1 MEVAAMPSY
10 KSSPVKNL
18 SLRTGAAERSLA
30 HRRLS
35 LLKLY
40 TMFFHPIINRLANID
55 LHLLVKP
62 ANEQRIEG
70 QTACFCPICKNGQD
84 ADADV
89 KQTPHFIIFENERG
103 GLYSGVGVDD
113 NRMAEHGAVK
123 WKCTRTGKTGY
134 GAIELYAAKMNIPMH
149 GYSLQRICQRL
160 VRDVYG
166 DTDEV
171 RRAFPEVF
179 AKMDYRT
186 QAQQTIETFSFMPK
200 TDFSPQELAALGCEV
215 TLDRGMPRFGFG
227 STFTPDMLNKDFRI
241 YSLLSVTLP
250 DVIRDGQHVSEIIHG
265 TPWNPLFVCFASQEI
280 GPQNSYGCFFRPTM
294 AGSEPIVFS
303 TAEEHSVRKVSKW
316 LMGDNVFVYAMDQR
330 KSDNTA
336 VHAAIQ
342 KFEPTEKYTEKKEIW
357 VEREDKDGVGKGT
370 FKQEKKKI
378 PTAEIKARN
387 IVFCRTPEDAL
398 SVYYAMR
405 SLRLDKIEDQH
416 FQDFCWYHVAFSI
429 GRKNFWYIERGEW
442 KRENLD
448 FSAVQYQ
455 KMNRFAEHVIIL
467 YPNDIASQRN
477 CGAICTKF
485 STLYYAMLP
494 EGFRS
499 RYCQRWQWLY
509 GCSPRSVRDYLLT
522 YSMNAEENFQFDHD
536 VRLPL
541 YSRLRGARNTEPFEI
556 EYPRDPRSGKP
567 KPPTC
572 KVSPTRL
579 WLFMTAHG
587 YYRMIDPESTD
598 LVGQYIHLNKCFVE
612 YIDAKSIIQAAKTML
627 LEYIEQAWR
636 HSDNERRLMSDC
648 ANMVDKAFTEK
659 SAGGLQSMVINFADA
674 FDAKTEYF
682 YFNNVALKI
691 TPDSI
696 RTVSY
701 DDINFFIPS
710 LAKKS
715 YDFTMRVF
723 KTPFTITERQEYR
736 DRLEAIDKKEKM
748 QNEDGSLVFSTFE
761 IGQMKAD
768 LEEWAQTYRWD
779 VNWQG
784 KQEKDLWPILRIVRG
799 CSNVLWEREQEAQ
812 RNKEELTELEKA
824 VIGAHFVN
832 MISGI
837 GRLCY
842 RSDKGMMPVCP
853 YFLEDDIPD
862 EKQATG
868 GSGKSIIVKLVVGS
882 AVNVLDIDMKRMEH
896 INDARFVLGNLLS
909 EPFKYRVLHWEDKQK
924 GFPMKYFY
932 NMVTTGLTVEKK
944 SVDQEL
950 VPLKDAPKHVI
961 TCNYPLSDDDDST
974 VGRFPLVSFSN
985 RFARANPQK
994 RKAARLMSALMKNF
1008 SDKPEEIDD
1017 TDRNQ
1022 AIYICALAVQF
1033 LMRYHTF
1040 AIAPQGN
1047 VRRRQMVQKLTES
1060 IVRYFEWFFSR
1071 NEVYGVPICTDD
1083 MFNEFMRD
1091 WADASEGKS
1100 KEYSRATFKKKI
1112 YDYCENMSITC
1123 NPKHLFENESDK
1135 QRKCFKL
1142 QAWVTQEYFTG
1153 REWENDNTIEPKFI
1167 RYLQTSKHV
1176 FFFFRPGKD
1185 AIPKDYRELK
1195 RIAKQYAE
1203 QPDPLPY
1210 RDDDGNIITLT
1221 DEEKERWEN
1230 NKTRKQGRRMA
1241 PPAAATT
1248 ATAVAPDIKED
1259 MPF

>member
-1 MEVAAMPSY
+1 
-10 KSSPVKNL
+10 
-18 SLRTGAAERSLA
+18 
-30 HRRLS
+30 
-35 LLKLY
+35 
-40 TMFFHPIINRLANID
+40 MFFHPIINRLANID
-55 LHLLVKP
+55 LHLLVNA

-70 QTACFCPICKNGQD
+70 QTACFCPICKRGQD

-89 KQTPHFIIFENERG
+89 KQTPHFIIYENERG

-134 GAIELYAAKMNIPMH
+134 GAIELYAAKMNLPMH

-160 VRDVYG
+160 VKDVYG

-171 RRAFPEVF
+171 RSYFPEVF
-179 AKMDYRT
+179 GKMDYRT

-200 TDFSPQELAALGCEV
+200 TDFSPQELASLGCEV
-215 TLDRGMPRFGFG
+215 TLDKGLPRFGFG
-227 STFTPDMLNKDFRI
+227 STFTPDMLNRDFRI

-280 GPQNSYGCFFRPTM
+280 GPQNSYGCFFRPAM

-303 TAEEHSVRKVSKW
+303 TSEEHSVRKVSKW
-316 LMGDNVFVYAMDQR
+316 LMGDNVFVHAMDNR

-336 VHAAIQ
+336 VHAAIA
-342 KFEPTEKYTEKKEIW
+342 KYDPEERYTETKEEW
-357 VEREDKDGVGKGT
+357 EENETKDGEPKGT
-370 FKQEKKKI
+370 FRKVDVKI

-405 SLRLDKIEDQH
+405 SLRIDKAEDQH
-416 FQDFCWYHVAFSI
+416 FQEYCWYHVAFSI
-429 GRKNFWYIERGEW
+429 GRRNFWYIERGEW
-442 KRENLD
+442 KQEKLD

-455 KMNRFAEHVIIL
+455 KMNRFAENVIVL
-467 YPNDIASQRN
+467 YPNDIASQRD

-485 STLYYAMLP
+485 SSLHYAMLP

-499 RYCQRWQWLY
+499 RYCRRWQWLF

-522 YSMNAEENFQFDHD
+522 YTMNAEENFQFDHD

-579 WLFMTAHG
+579 WLFMTCHG

-636 HSDNERRLMSDC
+636 HNDNERRLMSDC
-648 ANMVDKAFTEK
+648 ANMVDKTFTEK

-674 FDAKTEYF
+674 FNAKTEYF

-710 LAKKS
+710 LAKRP

-748 QNEDGSLVFSTFE
+748 QNEDGSPVFTTTE

-768 LEEWAQTYRWD
+768 LDEWAQTYRWD

-784 KQEKDLWPILRIVRG
+784 QREKDLWPILRIVRG

-812 RNKEELTELEKA
+812 RSKEELTELEQA

-842 RSDKGMMPVCP
+842 RSNRGMIPVCP

-882 AVNVLDIDMKRMEH
+882 AVNVLNVDMKRFVTVT
-896 INDARFVLGNLLS
+896 DAKFELGKLSS
-909 EPFKYRVLHWEDKQK
+909 EPYKYRVLHWEDKPK
-924 GFPMKYFY
+924 AFPMKYFY
-932 NMVTTGLTVEKK
+932 NMVTSGLTVERKM
-944 SVDQEL
+944 VDP
-950 VPLKDAPKHVI
+950 VTFSADDAPKSVI

-1040 AIAPQGN
+1040 SIAPQCN

-1071 NEVYGVPICTDD
+1071 EEVYGVPICTDE

-1112 YDYCENMSITC
+1112 YDYCENVSITC

-1153 REWENDNTIEPKFI
+1153 REWENDNTIEPKYI

-1176 FFFFRPGKD
+1176 FFFYRPGKD
-1185 AIPKDYRELK
+1185 EIPKSYRELK
-1195 RIAKQYAE
+1195 RIARTFAE
-1203 QPDPLPY
+1203 MPDPLPY
-1210 RDDDGNIITLT
+1210 KDDEGNPVMLT

-1230 NKTRKQGRRMA
+1230 YRTRKQGMRIA
-1241 PPAAATT
+1241 NNQIATINVPT
-1248 ATAVAPDIKED
+1248 VNAKDL
-1259 MPF
+1259 PF

>member
-1 MEVAAMPSY
+1 M
-10 KSSPVKNL
+10 L
-18 SLRTGAAERSLA
+18 
-30 HRRLS
+30 
-35 LLKLY
+35 
-40 TMFFHPIINRLANID
+40 FHPIINRLANID
-55 LHLLVKP
+55 LHLLVKA

-70 QTACFCPICKNGQD
+70 QTACFCPLCKRGQD
-84 ADADV
+84 ASADA
-89 KQTPHFIIFENERG
+89 KQTPHFIIYDNERG
-103 GLYSGVGVDD
+103 GLYDGVGVDD
-113 NRMAEHGAVK
+113 NRLAEHGAVK

-134 GAIELYAAKMNIPMH
+134 GAIELYAAKMNLPMH

-160 VRDVYG
+160 VKDVYG
-166 DTDEV
+166 DTEDV
-171 RRAFPEVF
+171 HQAFPEVF
-179 AKMDYRT
+179 ARMDYRT
-186 QAQQTIETFSFMPK
+186 IAMQTIDTFSFMPK
-200 TDFSPQELAALGCEV
+200 TDFSPQELTALGCEV
-215 TLDRGMPRFGFG
+215 TLEKGLPCFGFG
-227 STFTPDMLNKDFRI
+227 KTFSPDMLNKDFRI

-265 TPWNPLFVCFASQEI
+265 TPWNPLFVCFASQEC
-280 GPQNSYGCFFRPTM
+280 GPQNSYGCFFRPAM

-303 TAEEHSVRKVSKW
+303 TSEEHSVRKVSKW
-316 LMGDNVFVYAMDQR
+316 LMGDNVFVYAMDHR

-336 VHAAIQ
+336 VHAAMQ
-342 KFEPTEKYTEKKEIW
+342 KFEPDEKYTEA
-357 VEREDKDGVGKGT
+357 REDWEENETKDGMPKGT
-370 FKQEKKKI
+370 FKKVEVPI

-405 SLRLDKIEDQH
+405 SLRLDKQKADQH
-416 FQDFCWYHVAFSI
+416 FANFCWYHVAFSI
-429 GRKNFWYIERGEW
+429 GRRNFWYIERGEW
-442 KRENLD
+442 KLEKLD

-455 KMNRFAEHVIIL
+455 KMCRFAEHVIIL
-467 YPNDIASQRN
+467 YPNDIVSQRDS
-477 CGAICTKF
+477 GAICTKF
-485 STLYYAMLP
+485 SSLYYAMLP

-499 RYCQRWQWLY
+499 RYCRRWQWLY

-522 YSMNAEENFQFDHD
+522 YTMNAEENFQFDHD

-541 YSRLRGARNTEPFEI
+541 YSSLRGANNTEPFDI
-556 EYPRDPRSGKP
+556 EWPRDPRSGKQ
-567 KPPTC
+567 KAPTC

-579 WLFMTAHG
+579 WLFMTARG

-598 LVGQYIHLNKCFVE
+598 LVGQFIHLDKCFVE
-612 YIDAKSIIQAAKTML
+612 YIDVKSIIQAAKTL
-627 LEYIEQAWR
+627 LLKYTKQAWR
-636 HSDNERRLMSDC
+636 HSDDERRLMSDC
-648 ANMVDKAFTEK
+648 ANMVDKTFTEK

-710 LAKKS
+710 FAKKP

-748 QNEDGSLVFSTFE
+748 RNDDGSIVFTTTE

-768 LEEWAQTYRWD
+768 LDEWAQTYRWD

-812 RNKEELTELEKA
+812 RNKEELTELENA

-842 RSDKGMMPVCP
+842 RSNRGMMPVCP

-882 AVNVLDIDMKRMEH
+882 AVNVLNVDMKRFVTVT
-896 INDARFVLGNLLS
+896 DAKFELGKLSS
-909 EPFKYRVLHWEDKQK
+909 EPHKYRVLHWEDKPK
-924 GFPMKYFY
+924 AFPMKYFY
-932 NMVTTGLTVEKK
+932 NMVTSGLTVERKM
-944 SVDQEL
+944 VDP
-950 VPLKDAPKHVI
+950 VTFSADDAPKSVI

-994 RKAARLMSALMKNF
+994 HKAARLMSALMKNF

-1022 AIYICALAVQF
+1022 AIYLCALAVQF

-1040 AIAPQGN
+1040 AIAPQCN

-1071 NEVYGVPICTDD
+1071 EEVYGVPICTDE

-1112 YDYCENMSITC
+1112 YDYCENVSITC

-1153 REWENDNTIEPKFI
+1153 REWENDNTIEPKYI

-1176 FFFFRPGKD
+1176 FFFYRPGKD
-1185 AIPKDYRELK
+1185 EIPKSYRELK
-1195 RIAKQYAE
+1195 RIARTFAE
-1203 QPDPLPY
+1203 MPDPLPY
-1210 RDDDGNIITLT
+1210 KDDEGNPVMLT

-1230 NKTRKQGRRMA
+1230 YRTRKQGMRIA
-1241 PPAAATT
+1241 NNQIATT
-1248 ATAVAPDIKED
+1248 NVPTVNAKDL
-1259 MPF
+1259 PF

>member
-1 MEVAAMPSY
+1 
-10 KSSPVKNL
+10 
-18 SLRTGAAERSLA
+18 
-30 HRRLS
+30 
-35 LLKLY
+35 
-40 TMFFHPIINRLANID
+40 MFFHPIINRLANID

-70 QTACFCPICKNGQD
+70 QTACFCPICKKGQD

-89 KQTPHFIIFENERG
+89 KQTPHFIIYENERG

-134 GAIELYAAKMNIPMH
+134 GSIELYAAKMNLPMH

-200 TDFSPQELAALGCEV
+200 TDFSPQELVALGCEV
-215 TLDRGMPRFGFG
+215 TLDKGLPRFGFG

-280 GPQNSYGCFFRPTM
+280 GPQNSYGCFFRPAM

-316 LMGDNVFVYAMDQR
+316 LMGDNVFVHAMDNR

-336 VHAAIQ
+336 VHAAIA
-342 KFEPTEKYTEKKEIW
+342 KYDPEEKYTEEKKIW
-357 VEREDKDGVGKGT
+357 VEREDKEGKGKGT
-370 FKQEKKKI
+370 FKEEKYTI

-405 SLRLDKIEDQH
+405 SLRLDKAEDQH

-429 GRKNFWYIERGEW
+429 GRRNFWYIERGEW

-467 YPNDIASQRN
+467 YPKDIASQRD

-485 STLYYAMLP
+485 SSLYYAMLP

-499 RYCQRWQWLY
+499 RYCRRWQWLY

-522 YSMNAEENFQFDHD
+522 YTMNAEENFQFDHD
-536 VRLPL
+536 LRLPL

-710 LAKKS
+710 LAKKP
-715 YDFTMRVF
+715 YDFTMRAF

-768 LEEWAQTYRWD
+768 LEEWAQTYRWVVD
-779 VNWQG
+779 WQG
-784 KQEKDLWPILRIVRG
+784 QREQDLWPILRIVRG
-799 CSNVLWEREQEAQ
+799 CSNVLWEQEQEAQ
-812 RNKEELTELEKA
+812 RNKKKLTDEEQA
-824 VIGAHFVN
+824 IIGAHFVN
-832 MISGI
+832 MISAI

-842 RSDKGMMPVCP
+842 RSDKGMLPVCP

-868 GSGKSIIVKLVVGS
+868 GSGKSLIVKLVVGS
-882 AVNVLDIDMKRMEH
+882 AVYVLDVDMKRFVSVT
-896 INDARFVLGNLLS
+896 DAKFELGKLSS
-909 EPFKYRVLHWEDKQK
+909 EPYKYRVLHWEDKPK
-924 GFPMKYFY
+924 AFPMKYFY
-932 NMVTTGLTVEKK
+932 NMITSGLTVERKM
-944 SVDQEL
+944 VDPVTFAAE
-950 VPLKDAPKHVI
+950 DAPKSVI
-961 TCNYPLSDDDDST
+961 TCNYPMSDDDDST

-994 RKAARLMSALMKNF
+994 HKAARLPSALMKNF
-1008 SDKPEEIDD
+1008 SMKPEEIDD

-1022 AIYICALAVQF
+1022 TIYLCALAVQF

-1112 YDYCENMSITC
+1112 YDYCENMSIAC

-1167 RYLQTSKHV
+1167 RYMQTSKHV

-1210 RDDDGNIITLT
+1210 RDDDGNIVQLT

-1230 NKTRKQGRRMA
+1230 NKTRKQGRRMSS
-1241 PPAAATT
+1241 PAATNNTT
-1248 ATAVAPDIKED
+1248 ASVPDINEEN

>member
-1 MEVAAMPSY
+1 M
-10 KSSPVKNL
+10 L
-18 SLRTGAAERSLA
+18 
-30 HRRLS
+30 
-35 LLKLY
+35 
-40 TMFFHPIINRLANID
+40 FHPIINRLANID
-55 LHLLVKP
+55 LHLLVKA

-70 QTACFCPICKNGQD
+70 QTACFCPLCKRGQD
-84 ADADV
+84 ASADA
-89 KQTPHFIIFENERG
+89 KQTPHFIIYDNERG
-103 GLYSGVGVDD
+103 GLYDGVGVDD
-113 NRMAEHGAVK
+113 NRLAEHGAVK

-134 GAIELYAAKMNIPMH
+134 GAIELYAAKMNLPMH

-160 VRDVYG
+160 VKDVYG
-166 DTDEV
+166 DTEDV
-171 RRAFPEVF
+171 HQAFPEVF
-179 AKMDYRT
+179 ARMDYRT
-186 QAQQTIETFSFMPK
+186 IAMQTIDTFSFMPK
-200 TDFSPQELAALGCEV
+200 TDFSPQELTALGCEV
-215 TLDRGMPRFGFG
+215 TLEKGLPCFGFG
-227 STFTPDMLNKDFRI
+227 KTFSPDMLNKDFRI

-280 GPQNSYGCFFRPTM
+280 GPQNSYGCFFRPAM

-303 TAEEHSVRKVSKW
+303 TSEEHSVRKVSKW
-316 LMGDNVFVYAMDQR
+316 LMGDNVFVYAMDHR

-336 VHAAIQ
+336 VHAAMQ
-342 KFEPTEKYTEKKEIW
+342 KFDPDEKYTEA
-357 VEREDKDGVGKGT
+357 REDWEENETKDGMPKGT
-370 FKQEKKKI
+370 FKKVEVPI

-405 SLRLDKIEDQH
+405 SLRLDKQKADQH
-416 FQDFCWYHVAFSI
+416 FANFCWYHVAFSI
-429 GRKNFWYIERGEW
+429 GRRNFWYIERGEW
-442 KRENLD
+442 KLEKLD

-455 KMNRFAEHVIIL
+455 KMCRFAEHVIIL
-467 YPNDIASQRN
+467 YPNDIVSQRDS
-477 CGAICTKF
+477 GAICTKF
-485 STLYYAMLP
+485 SSLYYAMLP

-499 RYCQRWQWLY
+499 RYCRRWQWLY

-522 YSMNAEENFQFDHD
+522 YTMNAEENFQFDHD

-541 YSRLRGARNTEPFEI
+541 YSSLRGANNTEPFDI
-556 EYPRDPRSGKP
+556 EWPRDPRSGKQ
-567 KPPTC
+567 KAPTC

-579 WLFMTAHG
+579 WLFMTARG

-598 LVGQYIHLNKCFVE
+598 LVGQFIHLDKCFVE
-612 YIDAKSIIQAAKTML
+612 YIDVKSIIQAAKTL
-627 LEYIEQAWR
+627 LLKYTKQAWR
-636 HSDNERRLMSDC
+636 HSDDERRLMSDC
-648 ANMVDKAFTEK
+648 ANMVDKTFTEK

-710 LAKKS
+710 FAKKP

-748 QNEDGSLVFSTFE
+748 RNDDGSIVFTTTE

-768 LEEWAQTYRWD
+768 LDEWAQTYRWD

-812 RNKEELTELEKA
+812 RNKEELTELENA

-842 RSDKGMMPVCP
+842 RSNRGMMPVCP

-882 AVNVLDIDMKRMEH
+882 AVNVLNVDMKRFVTVT
-896 INDARFVLGNLLS
+896 DAKFELGKLSS
-909 EPFKYRVLHWEDKQK
+909 EPHKYRVLHWEDKPK
-924 GFPMKYFY
+924 AFPMKYFY
-932 NMVTTGLTVEKK
+932 NMVTSGLTVERKMVDPVTF
-944 SVDQEL
+944 SVD
-950 VPLKDAPKHVI
+950 DAPKSVI

-994 RKAARLMSALMKNF
+994 HKAARLMSALMKNF

-1022 AIYICALAVQF
+1022 AIYLCALAVQF

-1040 AIAPQGN
+1040 AIAPQCN

-1071 NEVYGVPICTDD
+1071 EEVYGVPICTDE

-1112 YDYCENMSITC
+1112 YDYCENVSITC

-1153 REWENDNTIEPKFI
+1153 REWENDNTIEPKYI

-1176 FFFFRPGKD
+1176 FFFYRPGKD
-1185 AIPKDYRELK
+1185 EIPKSYRELK
-1195 RIAKQYAE
+1195 RIARTFAE
-1203 QPDPLPY
+1203 KPDPLPY
-1210 RDDDGNIITLT
+1210 KDDEGNPVMLT

-1230 NKTRKQGRRMA
+1230 YRTRKQGMRIA
-1241 PPAAATT
+1241 NNQIATT
-1248 ATAVAPDIKED
+1248 NVPTVNAKDL
-1259 MPF
+1259 PF

>member
-1 MEVAAMPSY
+1 MESKASE
-10 KSSPVKNL
+10 
-18 SLRTGAAERSLA
+18 TGKTEKSLA

-35 LLKLY
+35 FLIH
-40 TMFFHPIINRLANID
+40 TENMFFHPIINRLANID

-70 QTACFCPICKNGQD
+70 QTACFCPLCKRGQD

-89 KQTPHFIIFENERG
+89 KQTPHFIIYDNERG

-134 GAIELYAAKMNIPMH
+134 GAIELYAAKMNLPMH

-160 VRDVYG
+160 VKDVYG

-171 RRAFPEVF
+171 RSFFPEVF
-179 AKMDYRT
+179 GKMDYRT

-215 TLDRGMPRFGFG
+215 TLDKGLPRFGFG

-265 TPWNPLFVCFASQEI
+265 TPWNPLFVCFASQKI
-280 GPQNSYGCFFRPTM
+280 GPQNSYGCFFRPAM

-316 LMGDNVFVYAMDQR
+316 LMGDNVFVHAMDNR

-336 VHAAIQ
+336 VHAAIA
-342 KFEPTEKYTEKKEIW
+342 KNDPEERYTETKEEW
-357 VEREDKDGVGKGT
+357 KENETKDGEPKGT
-370 FKQEKKKI
+370 FKKIDVKI
-378 PTAEIKARN
+378 PTADIKARN

-398 SVYYAMR
+398 SVYYSMR
-405 SLRLDKIEDQH
+405 SLRIDKTEDKH
-416 FQDFCWYHVAFSI
+416 FQEFCWYHVAFSI
-429 GRKNFWYIERGEW
+429 GRRNFWYIERGEW
-442 KRENLD
+442 KQERLD

-455 KMNRFAEHVIIL
+455 KMNRFAENVIIL
-467 YPNDIASQRN
+467 YPNDIASQRD

-485 STLYYAMLP
+485 SSLHYAMLP

-499 RYCQRWQWLY
+499 RYCRRWQWLF

-522 YSMNAEENFQFDHD
+522 YTMNAEENFQFDHD

-579 WLFMTAHG
+579 WLFMTCHG

-636 HSDNERRLMSDC
+636 HNDNERRLMSDC
-648 ANMVDKAFTEK
+648 ANMVDKTFTEK

-674 FDAKTEYF
+674 FNSKTEYF

-710 LAKKS
+710 LAKKP

-723 KTPFTITERQEYR
+723 KEPFTITERQEYR

-748 QNEDGSLVFSTFE
+748 QNEDGSPVFTTTE

-768 LEEWAQTYRWD
+768 LDEWAQTYRWD

-784 KQEKDLWPILRIVRG
+784 QREKDLWPILRIVRG

-812 RNKEELTELEKA
+812 RSKEELTELEQA

-842 RSDKGMMPVCP
+842 RSNKGMMPVCP

-882 AVNVLDIDMKRMEH
+882 AVHVLDVDMKRFVSVT
-896 INDARFVLGNLLS
+896 DAKFELGKLSS
-909 EPFKYRVLHWEDKQK
+909 EPYKYRVLHWEDKPK
-924 GFPMKYFY
+924 AFPMKYFY
-932 NMVTTGLTVEKK
+932 NMVTSGLTVERKM
-944 SVDQEL
+944 VDP
-950 VPLKDAPKHVI
+950 VTFSADDAPKSVI

-1071 NEVYGVPICTDD
+1071 NEVYGIPICTDD

-1112 YDYCENMSITC
+1112 YDYCENMSIAC

-1176 FFFFRPGKD
+1176 FFFYRPGKD

-1195 RIAKQYAE
+1195 RIAKAFTE

-1210 RDDDGNIITLT
+1210 RDDDGNIVQLT

-1241 PPAAATT
+1241 PPVANNTS
-1248 ATAVAPDIKED
+1248 AVPDIKEED

>member
-1 MEVAAMPSY
+1 
-10 KSSPVKNL
+10 
-18 SLRTGAAERSLA
+18 
-30 HRRLS
+30 
-35 LLKLY
+35 
-40 TMFFHPIINRLANID
+40 MFFHPIINRLANID
-55 LHLLVKP
+55 LHLLVKA

-70 QTACFCPICKNGQD
+70 QTACFCPLCKRGQD
-84 ADADV
+84 ASNDA
-89 KQTPHFIIFENERG
+89 KQTPHFIIYDNERG
-103 GLYSGVGVDD
+103 GLYDGVGVDD
-113 NRMAEHGAVK
+113 NRLAEHGTVK

-134 GAIELYAAKMNIPMH
+134 GAIELYAAKMNLPMH

-160 VRDVYG
+160 VKDVYG
-166 DTDEV
+166 DTEDV
-171 RRAFPEVF
+171 HKAFPEVF
-179 AKMDYRT
+179 ARMDYRT
-186 QAQQTIETFSFMPK
+186 IAMQTIDTFSFMPK

-215 TLDRGMPRFGFG
+215 TLEKGLPCFGFG
-227 STFTPDMLNKDFRI
+227 KTFTPDMLNKDFRI

-280 GPQNSYGCFFRPTM
+280 GPHNSYGCFFRPAM
-294 AGSEPIVFS
+294 AGSDPIVFS
-303 TAEEHSVRKVSKW
+303 TSEEHGVRKVSKW
-316 LMGDNVFVYAMDQR
+316 LMGDNVFVYAMDHR

-336 VHAAIQ
+336 VHAAMQ
-342 KFEPTEKYTEKKEIW
+342 KFDPDEKYTE
-357 VEREDKDGVGKGT
+357 VREDWQENETRDGMPKGT
-370 FKQEKKKI
+370 FRKIEVPI
-378 PTAEIKARN
+378 PTAEIKARY

-405 SLRLDKIEDQH
+405 SLRLDKQNTDQH
-416 FQDFCWYHVAFSI
+416 FANFCWYHVAFSI
-429 GRKNFWYIERGEW
+429 GRRSFWYIERGEW
-442 KRENLD
+442 KLEKLD
-448 FSAVQYQ
+448 FKAGQYQ
-455 KMNRFAEHVIIL
+455 KMLRFAEHVIIL
-467 YPNDIASQRN
+467 YPNDIASQRD

-485 STLYYAMLP
+485 SSMYYAMLP

-499 RYCQRWQWLY
+499 RYCRRWQWLY

-522 YSMNAEENFQFDHD
+522 YTMNAEDNFQFDHD
-536 VRLPL
+536 LRLPL

-556 EYPRDPRSGKP
+556 EYPRDPRSGKL

-579 WLFMTAHG
+579 WLFMTCHG

-612 YIDAKSIIQAAKTML
+612 YIDAKSIMQAAKTL
-627 LEYIEQAWR
+627 LMDYVEQAWR
-636 HSDNERRLMSDC
+636 HNDNERRMMSDC
-648 ANMVDKAFTEK
+648 ANMIDKTFNEK

-710 LAKKS
+710 LAKKP

-723 KTPFTITERQEYR
+723 DPPFVIKENEEYQS
-736 DRLEAIDKKEKM
+736 RLRSIDTKEAM
-748 QNEDGSLVFSTFE
+748 RNEDGSPVFSLSE
-761 IGQMKAD
+761 IKQMRSD
-768 LEEWAQTYRWD
+768 LMEWAQTYRWF
-779 VNWQG
+779 VEWRSKREQ
-784 KQEKDLWPILRIVRG
+784 DLWPILRVVRG
-799 CSNVLWEREQEAQ
+799 CSNVLWQEELEAQ
-812 RNKEELTELEKA
+812 RNKKSLTPDA
-824 VIGAHFVN
+824 IAIQNAHFAN
-832 MISGI
+832 MLSGI

-842 RSDKGMMPVCP
+842 RSWDGMPNICP
-853 YFLEDDIPD
+853 YFLEDKIPD
-862 EKQATG
+862 EKQASG
-868 GSGKSIIVKLVVGS
+868 GSGKSVMVNLVVDA
-882 AVNVLDIDMKRMEH
+882 AVNVLPIDMKSFKDIESAKNCLTD
-896 INDARFVLGNLLS
+896 IQKYPG
-909 EPFKYRVLHWEDKQK
+909 KYRTVHWEDRPK
-924 GFPMKYFY
+924 GFPLQYFY
-932 NMVTTGLTVEKK
+932 VKVTRGTNIERKYGDPISLKMEE
-944 SVDQEL
+944 S
-950 VPLKDAPKHVI
+950 PLHVI
-961 TCNYPLSDDDDST
+961 TSNYPLSDDEGST
-974 VGRFPLVSFSN
+974 VGRFPLVSFSD
-985 RFARANPQK
+985 RFSRGNSMKNEPP
-994 RKAARLMSALMKNF
+994 RSPSDVMKNF
-1008 SDKPEEIDD
+1008 TLDPAKLTD

-1022 AIYICALAVQF
+1022 TIYLCALAVQF

-1071 NEVYGVPICTDD
+1071 NEIYGVPICTDD

-1153 REWENDNTIEPKFI
+1153 REWENDNTIEPKYI

-1176 FFFFRPGKD
+1176 FFFYRPGKD
-1185 AIPKDYRELK
+1185 EIPKSYRELK
-1195 RIAKQYAE
+1195 RIARTFAE
-1203 QPDPLPY
+1203 MPDPLPY
-1210 RDDDGNIITLT
+1210 KDDEGNPIVLT
-1221 DEEKERWEN
+1221 EEEKERWEN
-1230 NKTRKQGRRMA
+1230 YRTRKQGVRIA
-1241 PPAAATT
+1241 NNQIATT
-1248 ATAVAPDIKED
+1248 NVPTVNAKDL
-1259 MPF
+1259 PF